1 MLSSPAVLPRSFLY
15 VPGNKPE
22 LFAKAAAGAADA
34 LILDLED
41 AVPVGQKDQARAD
54 VGRWLGDAGQG
65 EAGSGETGQAD
76 AGQADAGR
84 ADGRGDAGASRQQRW
99 VRLNP
104 ESFDRD
110 LHAVTGPALDGV
122 FLAKCS
128 KAVLETAAGVLAE
141 LEIERGLPA
150 GGIGIIGLIE
160 DAAALA
166 GLDDIVRSRRLV
178 TLALGEV
185 DLLADLRMARTPAT
199 EAALD
204 SIRTRLVVA
213 CAAAGLSAPVAPTS
227 TAIRDT
233 ELFLQSGRR
242 LHDLG
247 FRSRTAIHPS
257 QVELIHRTFTPD
269 EAAVAAARELL
280 ARFDG
285 QGGGVM
291 VDGEGRLVDAAVVR
305 AAAET
310 LGRAPAGR

>member
-22 LFAKAAAGAADA
+22 LFPKAAAGAADA

-54 VGRWLGDAGQG
+54 VGRWLRDAGQG
-65 EAGSGETGQAD
+65 DAGSGDTGQESRR
-76 AGQADAGR
+76 ADAGR
-84 ADGRGDAGASRQQRW
+84 SEAGTSRQQRW

-104 ESFDRD
+104 DSFDRD

-257 QVELIHRTFTPD
+257 QVELIHRTFTPG

>member
-1 MLSSPAVLPRSFLY
+1 M
-15 VPGNKPE
+15 
-22 LFAKAAAGAADA
+22 
-34 LILDLED
+34 
-41 AVPVGQKDQARAD
+41 
-54 VGRWLGDAGQG
+54 
-65 EAGSGETGQAD
+65 
-76 AGQADAGR
+76 
-84 ADGRGDAGASRQQRW
+84 
-99 VRLNP
+99 
-104 ESFDRD
+104 
-110 LHAVTGPALDGV
+110 

-128 KAVLETAAGVLAE
+128 NAVLETAAGVLAE